1 MPLPIEQ
8 VQSDQEPPP
17 LILKI
22 DESELTEQMKMERFL
37 ALARN
42 RNRLDSSVES
52 ALGSAL
58 TRRRFEEKN
67 RLPNGSLDCIAFLR
81 SSEYMN
87 QFNEIIEEYNT
98 SGALRDNPN
107 AVIDLVI
114 ESGKRYD
121 ELIPF
126 LVRAKFDLTASLFP
140 KRESH
145 FRIPA
150 SSGKGPELFTSF
162 FPLAPVA
169 VANIAIA
176 VNAAGFTSIVVSVK
190 AVTTAVVATSLGFV
204 VDGDC
209 CDEKCCKEEP
219 L

>member
-1 MPLPIEQ
+1 MPPPTEQ
-8 VQSDQEPPP
+8 VQSAQE

-22 DESELTEQMKMERFL
+22 DESELSEQMEMERFL
-37 ALARN
+37 VLARN
-42 RNRLDSSVES
+42 RNGLDGSVES

-58 TRRRFEEKN
+58 TRRRFEEEKQ
-67 RLPNGSLDCIAFLR
+67 LPRGSLDCIAFLR

-87 QFNEIIEEYNT
+87 RFNEVIEEYNT
-98 SGALRDNPN
+98 SGTLRDNPN
-107 AVIDLVI
+107 AVIDLII

-126 LVRAKFDLTASLFP
+126 LVRAKFDFLSSLFP
-140 KRESH
+140 RRENH
-145 FRIPA
+145 FRVPV
-150 SSGKGPELFTSF
+150 SSGKGVELFTSF

-169 VANIAIA
+169 VANLAIA

-209 CDEKCCKEEP
+209 CDEKCCKEKA